1 MIFLVGMTLGHGQ
14 QIAAQTVADRPLH
27 TQATLQSIKEN
38 IALLGHTDPKVRRN
52 ARTELEQ
59 LGTAAINELE
69 KAAKFES
76 TSDYETQ
83 ITAADILRTLQNSL
97 AIKAADKFVHGEGT
111 LNGWPTFKK
120 FVGDTLESRSIFRN
134 VYLRNRVEL
143 ENAIRSTAPSEN
155 TAGYFQLKAL
165 FESPEQPKV
174 HFGMFLLAKQLTE
187 LKSAQSNDESASLN
201 AILTK
206 QQLEY
211 LFSLL
216 TKNISLQTKTP
227 SSIVLLVRS
236 IIENAP
242 EEYPLLNKQVLLL
255 QKFDSPELHPLL
267 VELAAK
273 EKPTVVRAMAIAHAI
288 KTSDDNTFNQFNTY
302 LSDTTVIGRYLAIQ
316 PKFDSAKNDKPDII
330 EVQIRDLIL
339 LGNLRHAGENHTE
352 FGFDSQAFNI
362 VNNEV
367 DIKLAGFINNEA
379 REKAFERYRQ
389 INQ

>member
-1 MIFLVGMTLGHGQ
+1 MTLGYGQ
-14 QIAAQTVADRPLH
+14 QIAAQPVADQPLH
-27 TQATLQSIKEN
+27 TQASLQSIKEN

-155 TAGYFQLKAL
+155 TTGYFQLKAL

-187 LKSAQSNDESASLN
+187 LKSAQRNNESTSLN

-211 LFSLL
+211 LFNLI

-236 IIENAP
+236 IIENTP

-267 VELAAK
+267 AELAAK
-273 EKPTVVRAMAIAHAI
+273 ENPTVVRAMAIAHAI
-288 KTSDDNTFNQFNTY
+288 KVNNNTFEQFNSH
-302 LSDTTVIGRYLAIQ
+302 LNDTTVIGRYLAAQ
-316 PKFDSAKNDKPDII
+316 PNFDRAKNDKPAIM

-339 LGNLRHAGENHTE
+339 LGNLRLAGKNYTE
-352 FGFDSQAFNI
+352 FGFDSKAVN
-362 VNNEV
+362 VANNEV

-379 REKAFERYRQ
+379 RERAFERYGQ